1 MIAQKINHRWKQM
14 LVLLVTLSLLPLFP
28 LQGYADTESELNFF
42 VTPILPESQLGGGA
56 SGYFDLNL
64 DAGQTD
70 SLGLNIQNSSDQDI
84 VIELSAHTAYTNV
97 NGVVEYGKD
106 APEPDPT
113 LPASLDELIE
123 TPEEITLSG
132 NERRTI
138 ELPLT
143 MPEEEFEGVLA
154 GGIRVREVKED
165 EEQSEEGEG
174 VAITNAFSY
183 VIGVIVSNSRSTTDA
198 DLELLDVFADQLN
211 YRNVF
216 SAQIQNFTPTFV
228 NQMEVE
234 ATVRAEGESDI
245 LYEAKQTGMQ
255 MAPNSHFNFPV
266 SLEGDR
272 FRSGTYVM
280 DITARSEGQEWT
292 WEKVF
297 TVEADDARRLN
308 REDVTI
314 EGGRNRWLVASIIII
329 VLLLGILGYVFY
341 KQKKE
346 IKTSKKEEDEAQ
358 E

>member
-1 MIAQKINHRWKQM
+1 MITQKKNHRWKQLLIM
-14 LVLLVTLSLLPLFP
+14 LVTLSLLPFFP
-28 LQGYADTESELNFF
+28 LKGFADTESELNFF
-42 VTPILPESQLGGGA
+42 VTPILPESQLEGGA

-64 DAGQTD
+64 GAGQVD
-70 SLGLNIQNSSDQDI
+70 SLGLNLQNSSDQDI
-84 VIELSAHTAYTNV
+84 VIEITAHTASTNV

-106 APEPDPT
+106 APDPDPT

-123 TPEEITLSG
+123 TPNEITLSG

-143 MPEEEFEGVLA
+143 MPEEEFNGVLA
-154 GGIRVREVKED
+154 GGIRVREVKAD
-165 EEQSEEGEG
+165 EEQTEEGEG

-183 VIGVIVSNSRSTTDA
+183 VIGVVVSNSRSVTEP

-228 NQMEVE
+228 NKMEVE

-292 WEKVF
+292 WGKVF

-314 EGGRNRWLVASIIII
+314 VDGTNWWVIAAISTIF
-329 VLLLGILGYVFY
+329 VLGSVLFYVLY
-341 KQKKE
+341 KQKKGTPNE
-346 IKTSKKEEDEAQ
+346 GLKE
-358 E
+358 